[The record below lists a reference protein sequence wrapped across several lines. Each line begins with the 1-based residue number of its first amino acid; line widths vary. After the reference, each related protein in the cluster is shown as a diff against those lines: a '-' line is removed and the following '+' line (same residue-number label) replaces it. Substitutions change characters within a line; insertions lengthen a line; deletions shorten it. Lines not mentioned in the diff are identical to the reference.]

1 MRKALIV
8 GINDYPGRP
17 LRGCVNDA
25 NMIAD
30 LLAMHEDDTINFDV
44 IRCHNL
50 KTKDALRS
58 RIYDLFKH
66 DDEISL
72 FYFSGHGSITKYGG
86 YLITP
91 DFTRNDIGISMDEIL
106 TIASLSPAR
115 HKIVIL
121 DCCYSGAMGTPA
133 FNENTAAFLAKG
145 VTILAASRE
154 DEPSVEMAGHGVF
167 TSLLADAL
175 RGGAADIPGEVR
187 PGNLYSYID
196 KALGAW
202 QQRPVF
208 KANIVES
215 VCLRKVRPAMPLRD
229 LRQLISYFPE
239 PDHLFQLD
247 PSYEESHEGS
257 DACHVE
263 IFKAFRRMQVLRL
276 LEPVGHEYMYYA
288 AMESKCCR
296 LTPLG
301 MYYWNL
307 IKNRRL

>member
-8 GINDYPGRP
+8 GINEYPGRP

-30 LLAMHEDDTINFDV
+30 LLEINDDDSINFDV
-44 IRCHNL
+44 MRCHNL
-50 KTKDALRS
+50 KTKDELRS
-58 RIYDLFKH
+58 KIYDLFKH

-91 DFTRNDIGISMDEIL
+91 DFTRYDIGISMDEIL

-121 DCCYSGAMGTPA
+121 DCCYAGAMGTPA

-145 VTILAASRE
+145 VTILAASRD

-167 TSLLADAL
+167 TSLLAEAL

-196 KALGAW
+196 KALGVW

-215 VCLRKVRPAMPLRD
+215 VCLRKVKPAMPLPD
-229 LRQLISYFPE
+229 LRQLAHYFPA

-247 PSYEESHEGS
+247 PSYEESHAGS
-257 DACHVE
+257 DPAHVQ
-263 IFKAFRRMQVLRL
+263 IFKTFRRLQVLRL
-276 LEPVGHEYMYYA
+276 LEPVDEEYMYYA
-288 AMESKCCR
+288 AMKSKCCR
-296 LTPLG
+296 LTPMG
-301 MYYWNL
+301 VYYWNL

>member
-8 GINDYPGRP
+8 GINDYPSRP
-17 LRGCVNDA
+17 LRGCINDA

-30 LLAMHEDDTINFDV
+30 LLATNEDDSINFEV
-44 IRCHNL
+44 MRCHNL
-50 KTKDALRS
+50 KTKDELRS
-58 RIYDLFKH
+58 RIYDLFKN

-72 FYFSGHGSITKYGG
+72 FYFSGHGSITKTGG

-91 DFTRNDIGISMDEIL
+91 DFTRHDIGISMDEIL

-121 DCCYSGAMGTPA
+121 DCCYAGAIGTPTM
-133 FNENTAAFLAKG
+133 NENTAAFLAKG
-145 VTILAASRE
+145 VTILAASRDNE
-154 DEPSVEMAGHGVF
+154 SSLEVAGHGVF
-167 TSLLADAL
+167 TNLLADAL

-215 VCLRKVRPAMPLRD
+215 VCLRKVAPALPLKE
-229 LRQLISYFPE
+229 LRKLVEYFST
-239 PDHLFQLD
+239 PDFEFKLH
-247 PSYEESHEGS
+247 PSYEYTSAEPNLEHI
-257 DACHVE
+257 E
-263 IFKAFRRMQVLRL
+263 IFKTLRRFQVLQL
-276 LEPVGHEYMYYA
+276 LEPIGEEYMYWA
-288 AMESKCCR
+288 AINSKNCR
-296 LTPLG
+296 LTLMG
-301 MYYWNL
+301 RYYWRL
-307 IKNRRL
+307 IKDHRL

>member
-8 GINDYPGRP
+8 GINEYPGRP

-30 LLAMHEDDTINFDV
+30 LLATNEDDSINFDV
-44 IRCHNL
+44 VRAHNL
-50 KTKDALRS
+50 KTKDELRS

-91 DFTRNDIGISMDEIL
+91 DFTRYDIGISMDEIL

-121 DCCYSGAMGTPA
+121 DCCYSGAMGSPA
-133 FNENTAAFLAKG
+133 MNENTAAFLAKG
-145 VTILAASRE
+145 VTVLAASRD
-154 DEPSVEMAGHGVF
+154 DEPSLEVAGHGVF
-167 TSLLADAL
+167 TNLLANGL
-175 RGGAADIPGEVR
+175 KGGAADIPGEVR

-215 VCLRKVRPAMPLRD
+215 VCLRKVKPQMPLKD
-229 LRQLISYFPE
+229 LRRLIEYFPT
-239 PDHLFQLD
+239 PDFELTLD
-247 PSYEESHEGS
+247 ASYEYTSEEPNLEHI
-257 DACHVE
+257 E
-263 IFKAFRRMQVLRL
+263 IFKILRRFQVLQL
-276 LEPVGHEYMYYA
+276 LEPIGEEYMYLA
-288 AMESKCCR
+288 AINRKSCR
-296 LTPLG
+296 LTSLG
-301 MYYWNL
+301 KYHWHL